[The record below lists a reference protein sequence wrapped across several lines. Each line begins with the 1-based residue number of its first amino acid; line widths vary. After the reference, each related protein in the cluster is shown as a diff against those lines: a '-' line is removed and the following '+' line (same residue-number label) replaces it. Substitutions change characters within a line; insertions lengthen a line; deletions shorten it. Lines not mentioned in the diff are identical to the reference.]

1 MQIMKTLT
9 ITTCLFLGSVSV
21 CLSQATTLETK
32 EAIRVCNLPQEHWIN
47 FCNGL
52 MQGFADYAV
61 LSGNACIPV
70 GTTRTTMVTLLAGLK
85 TDGVNFKDSDPAL
98 ITANKLL
105 KKYYG
110 CS

>member
-9 ITTCLFLGSVSV
+9 ITTCLLLGSVSI
-21 CLSQATTLETK
+21 CLSQATTLEPK
-32 EAIRVCNLPQEHWIN
+32 EAIRVCNLPHEHWIN

-61 LSGNACIPV
+61 LSGNACIPT
-70 GTTRTTMVTLLAGLK
+70 GTTRTTMVTLFADLK
-85 TDGVNFKDSDPAL
+85 TDGVNFKDDDPAL

-105 KKYYG
+105 KKYYS
-110 CS
+110 CN